1 MTLRRVFPWAA
12 LGVVVLVVL
21 AWAAWPDGGSVTQR
35 DRARDLATE
44 LRCPDCEGLSVADSS
59 TSSARAIRADLRRR
73 LAAGETDE
81 EVRRAYIDRYGESI
95 LLKPEGSGLGVL
107 VWGLPVAVLVV
118 GAGGLALALARWRRE
133 PQLHA
138 TAADEALV
146 DETRRSDQM

>member
-1 MTLRRVFPWAA
+1 
-12 LGVVVLVVL
+12 VVVLVVL
-21 AWAAWPDGGSVTQR
+21 AWAVWPDGGSVTQR

-73 LAAGETDE
+73 LVAGETDE
-81 EVRRAYIDRYGESI
+81 EVRRAYVDRYGESI

-107 VWGLPVAVLVV
+107 VWGLPVVVLVV

-146 DETRRSDQM
+146 DEMRRSDQV

>member
-1 MTLRRVFPWAA
+1 VRRAFPWAA

-35 DRARDLATE
+35 ERARDLATE

-81 EVRRAYIDRYGESI
+81 EVRGAYIDRYGESI

-107 VWGLPVAVLVV
+107 VWGLPVVVLVV

-146 DETRRSDQM
+146 DETRRSDQV

>member
-1 MTLRRVFPWAA
+1 MRRVLPWAA

-21 AWAAWPDGGSVTQR
+21 VLAAWPDSGTPTPQE
-35 DRARDLATE
+35 RARDLATE

-73 LAAGETDE
+73 LLAGESE
-81 EVRRAYIDRYGESI
+81 EDVRRAYVDRYGESI

-107 VWGLPVAVLVV
+107 VWGLPVVVLVV

-133 PQLHA
+133 PHLQA

-146 DETRRSDQM
+146 DETRRSDPS

>member
-1 MTLRRVFPWAA
+1 LTVRRVLPWAA

-21 AWAAWPDGGSVTQR
+21 VLAAWPDGGTPTPQE
-35 DRARDLATE
+35 RARDLGTE

-73 LAAGETDE
+73 LVAGESE
-81 EVRRAYIDRYGESI
+81 EDVRRAYVDRYGESI

-107 VWGLPVAVLVV
+107 VWGLPVVVLVG

-133 PQLHA
+133 PHLQS
-138 TAADEALV
+138 TAADEVLV
-146 DETRRSDQM
+146 DETRRSDPS

>member
-1 MTLRRVFPWAA
+1 MLRRVLPWAA
-12 LGVVVLVVL
+12 LGVVVVVVL
-21 AWAAWPDGGSVTQR
+21 AWAAWPDGHSATPR
-35 DRARDLATE
+35 ERARDLASE

-59 TSSARAIRADLRRR
+59 TSSARAIRADLRHR

-107 VWGLPVAVLVV
+107 VWGLPVVVLVV
-118 GAGGLALALARWRRE
+118 GAGGLAMALTRWRRE